1 MKFFWSGAARAIAS
15 AAACAPDTILAQP
28 RAWLARTPCPKA
40 EENTMQ
46 RRDFLKRAG
55 CFAVSAS
62 VFPWLGC
69 SSDDAAA
76 KPQTSGTS
84 YMFAQGVA
92 SGDPQPD
99 SIVLWT
105 RAVGSAADATIPL
118 LLEVSTSEDFA
129 TLVVSKMVSA
139 GPASDHTVRV
149 FVDGLDSNT
158 IYFYRFSAADTKSRV
173 GRTRTAPN
181 LDADVEPR
189 FAWVCCQDYVANFFS
204 AYRRMIN
211 DDMAA
216 DESEQLHF
224 VMHIGDFIYETRG
237 ADFMHAI
244 DDNLEPVALTLANGD
259 PRNVP
264 EFPDGGTNS
273 GGIKFANTLADYRQL
288 YAAYLSDPD
297 LQDARARWPFI
308 AVWDDHEFT
317 DDCWQTQANYDRAKT
332 TDEPSQ
338 KRRVAASQAWFEY
351 IPSALSD
358 LKAPGEIAQA
368 AKDFVFV
375 AVEDAPYDQVIEV
388 DEPNNVKAI
397 SAITIYRN
405 FRFGQH
411 LELVL
416 TDNRAYRSDQ
426 AIPEDATATGQP
438 FIFDPRVA
446 LPKDAVEAMD
456 AGSEANG
463 GAADS
468 VEGIPNLR
476 KDSAPGSLL
485 GATQKGWWKDVM
497 QASSATFKVWGNT
510 VPLLRFLLD
519 RSAVPLLPYDLLLS
533 DDAWD
538 GYNTERKELMS
549 FLKDQDIKNVVSLSG
564 DHHAH
569 FAGLVAVD
577 YDADPQEPVMV
588 DFVTAGI
595 SSNSQ
600 WAAVAAAVK
609 GGIAGSVPAVAQL
622 IYYEATDPDGNQN
635 TVVNLNTLIL
645 WGSHAATVAAET
657 NDPAQI
663 KAARDTTINPHL
675 RHVDCHAYGYG
686 LAHVTADGLNTTLV
700 SIVRDFE
707 DRGTDSPDLRYQA
720 KFSVPR
726 VDQFSDL
733 KLEPPELIGTKP
745 WPLS

>member
-1 MKFFWSGAARAIAS
+1 
-15 AAACAPDTILAQP
+15 
-28 RAWLARTPCPKA
+28 
-40 EENTMQ
+40 MQ
-46 RRDFLKRAG
+46 RREFLKRAG
-55 CFAVSAS
+55 CFAVSAG
-62 VFPWLGC
+62 VLPWLGC
-69 SSDDAAA
+69 SSDDASA
-76 KPQTSGTS
+76 KPQTTTNAGYT
-84 YMFAQGVA
+84 FPQGVA

-99 SIVLWT
+99 SIMLWT
-105 RAVGSAADATIPL
+105 RVTADDPKTTIAL
-118 LLEVSTSEDFA
+118 LLEISKTDDFA
-129 TLVVSKMVSA
+129 TLVVSKMLSA

-149 FVDGLDSNT
+149 FVDTLDSDS
-158 IYFYRFSAADTKSRV
+158 IYYYRFSAGNTKSRV
-173 GRTRTAPN
+173 GRTRTAPTF
-181 LDADVEPR
+181 DADVEPR
-189 FAWVCCQDYVANFFS
+189 FAWVCCQDYVANFYS

-211 DDMAA
+211 DDIAA

-244 DDNLEPVALTLANGD
+244 DDNLVPVALTLANGD

-273 GGIKFANTLADYRQL
+273 GGIKFAETLADYRQL
-288 YAAYLSDPD
+288 YATYLTDPD

-308 AVWDDHEFT
+308 NVWDDHEFT

-351 IPSALSD
+351 IPCALSNI
-358 LKAPGEIAQA
+358 KPTNEVAQA

-375 AVEDAPYDQVIEV
+375 EVEDAPYDAVIVV

-397 SAITIYRN
+397 SAVTIYRN

-426 AIPEDATATGQP
+426 AIPEDATASGQP
-438 FIFDPRVA
+438 LIFDPRVA
-446 LPKDAVEAMD
+446 IPKDAVDQMD
-456 AGSEANG
+456 AGAEANG
-463 GAADS
+463 GMPEDT
-468 VEGIPNLR
+468 VDGIPNLR

-485 GATQKGWWKDVM
+485 GATQKSWWKDVM
-497 QASSATFKVWGNT
+497 QASTATFKVWGNT

-519 RSAVPLLPYDLLLS
+519 RSAVALLPYDLLLS

-600 WAAVAAAVK
+600 WTAVAAAVK

-622 IYYEATDPDGNQN
+622 IYFDSTDSDGNPT

-657 NDPAQI
+657 NDLAQT

-675 RHVDCHAYGYG
+675 RHVDSHAYGYG

-700 SIVRDFE
+700 SIARDFE

-720 KFSVPR
+720 KFNVPR
-726 VDQFSDL
+726 VDQLSDL
-733 KLEPPELIGTKP
+733 KLEYPELIGTKP